1 MDERAEGTTPTRW
14 KGLSVSMM
22 VVVHFYFLLILQRFK
37 YIYWSADLFTHC
49 WRQRQRRQQRK
60 NWLKILRQSKPAAK
74 PCEECNAAAKL
85 CLCCEECTP
94 LPEFASSRRTH
105 PPSGPRFDSRSGA
118 FWLLVTHSS
127 SSATMVFS
135 NCSVLL
141 SVLSVGGLQAELFCL
156 NVIRVAQTR
165 KRSYKLSDQSGV
177 STLDI
182 VFVFFFSF
190 LQIDCCSYKTTCF
203 VIQHVLDFQ
212 CFTLFCTVSERHMN
226 PGFCVLIMHS
236 RLLRTYYPM
245 GIYKMENIKVYSNM
259 KS

>member
-1 MDERAEGTTPTRW
+1 
-14 KGLSVSMM
+14 M
-22 VVVHFYFLLILQRFK
+22 VVVYFYLLLILQRFK
-37 YIYWSADLFTHC
+37 YIYRTADLFTHC

-60 NWLKILRQSKPAAK
+60 KTACKILRQSKPAAK
-74 PCEECNAAAKL
+74 SCEECNAAAKL

-118 FWLLVTHSS
+118 CWLLVTHSS
-127 SSATMVFS
+127 SSAAVVFS
-135 NCSVLL
+135 NRSVLL
-141 SVLSVGGLQAELFCL
+141 SVLSVGGLQAGLFCL
-156 NVIRVAQTR
+156 NVVTVAQT
-165 KRSYKLSDQSGV
+165 KKTPSYKLSDQSGV
-177 STLDI
+177 STLDS
-182 VFVFFFSF
+182 VVFSF
-190 LQIDCCSYKTTCF
+190 LQIDCCGYKTTCF
-203 VIQHVLDFQ
+203 ITRHVLNFL